1 LRTAG
6 FILAIAL
13 TGLNLQAQQVGDPD
27 FDPTLQSP
35 VYEKGTGPA
44 IFIDEAHN
52 NFHTLNGRYQPFAKL
67 LQKDGYNLKAFAEE
81 FTKTPLENARILVI
95 ANALHE
101 SNIEDWFLPT
111 PSAFTKDEIAAVVD
125 WVKEGGSLFLIADH
139 MPCPGAAADLAA
151 AFGFEFNNGFAFDT
165 TRQANDFFTRADKTL
180 EANKITNGRGEAE
193 KIDSVVSF
201 TGQAFK
207 IPHAAQPLLIL
218 NSNFISSMPDTA
230 WVFREDTPRIPVGG
244 WSQGAF
250 MKFGN
255 GRLAVFGEAAMFT
268 AQVSGNSKRKMG
280 MNHPAAKQ
288 NGQFLLNVIHWLDG
302 LIE

>member
-1 LRTAG
+1 MRTAG
-6 FILAIAL
+6 FILALVL
-13 TGLNLQAQQVGDPD
+13 TALNLQAQQVGDPE

-44 IFIDEAHN
+44 LFIDEAHN

-67 LQKDGYNLKAFAEE
+67 LQKDGYNLEVFAEE
-81 FTKTPLENARILVI
+81 FSETGLENAKILVI

-101 SNIEDWFLPT
+101 SNIEDWILPN

-139 MPCPGAAADLAA
+139 MPFPGAAADLAA

-165 TRQANDFFTRADKTL
+165 TRQANDFFTREDETL
-180 EANKITNGRGEAE
+180 EANKITNGRSEAE

-207 IPHAAQPLLIL
+207 LPHAAEPLLVL

-230 WVFREDTPRIPVGG
+230 WAFREDTPRILVGG
-244 WSQGAF
+244 WSQGAV
-250 MKFGN
+250 MKFGQ

-268 AQVSGNSKRKMG
+268 AQVSGKSKRKMG
-280 MNHPAAKQ
+280 MNHPTAKQ
-288 NGQFLLNVIHWLDG
+288 NAQFLLNVIHWLDG